1 MVFVLGKSV
10 RLSLEKKGLQKNDLN
25 FSKLSFKEN
34 LQQVKKPF
42 LKVIVPLN
50 NMRPDGWIKI
60 TSNKTD
66 WVYYSRSEILSLKR
80 PIFLP
85 VAKDFTN
92 AEDKSLDPYHSTT
105 SLQSATLAVEEWNSG
120 VVPEINSL
128 FPIELAANQISSNRM
143 GAISPLVSRRKTEKE
158 LEKSLETPLIQPLNQ
173 SISNC
178 KEILIEAIIQ
188 KNGQDPKFD
197 HLDWEFVHSLLI
209 DYIIRSNSFI
219 QLDQFQGILFKVW
232 SSSISSHNTIL
243 DS

>member
-1 MVFVLGKSV
+1 
-10 RLSLEKKGLQKNDLN
+10 
-25 FSKLSFKEN
+25 
-34 LQQVKKPF
+34 
-42 LKVIVPLN
+42 
-50 NMRPDGWIKI
+50 MRPDGWIKI

-209 DYIIRSNSFI
+209 HTTRSISRNFI
-219 QLDQFQGILFKVW
+219 QGLELINIISQYYFRFITLRQMINPNLGIV
-232 SSSISSHNTIL
+232 
-243 DS
+243 